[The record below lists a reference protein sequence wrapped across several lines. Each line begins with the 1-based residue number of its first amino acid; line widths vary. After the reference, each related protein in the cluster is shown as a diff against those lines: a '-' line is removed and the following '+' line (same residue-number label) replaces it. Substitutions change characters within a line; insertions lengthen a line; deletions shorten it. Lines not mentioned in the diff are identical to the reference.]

1 MRMAPHRHLL
11 SLWGT
16 SAGSSPGQAPKRG
29 QSVFPLI
36 LSLSILSLPKGEGK
50 PQARPFDRLRM
61 RACGL
66 APFITSGAN
75 P

>member
-1 MRMAPHRHLL
+1 MRMAPHRHPL

-16 SAGSSPGQAPKRG
+16 SAGSSPGQAPTRV
-29 QSVFPLI
+29 QSVSPLI
-36 LSLSILSLPKGEGK
+36 LSLSKDEGK